1 MYLFISMVLF
11 YDYKFSKMVIEKK
24 CLSFIH
30 MVLFYDYKISKIGIS
45 KILKS
50 FIHMVLFYD
59 YKFSKIGIQG
69 NESFSFAWNLKD
81 CL

>member
-1 MYLFISMVLF
+1 
-11 YDYKFSKMVIEKK
+11 MVIEKK

-69 NESFSFAWNLKD
+69 NESFSFA
-81 CL
+81 